1 MFLNNRG
8 EEIVRI
14 YNIPQFQLPTVAD
27 TQRPQT
33 GVYPPPPP
41 PPPALLNSLFL
52 SGAPSLS
59 QTSAQYVSTIV
70 IVGEGKF
77 VRGK

>member
-1 MFLNNRG
+1 M
-8 EEIVRI
+8 IH
-14 YNIPQFQLPTVAD
+14 NIPLFQQPTGAD
-27 TQRPQT
+27 IQRPQT

-59 QTSAQYVSTIV
+59 QTSAQYVSPIV
-70 IVGEGKF
+70 IVGE
-77 VRGK
+77 VCLR